1 MLQQS
6 CTNLLLVSIIIL
18 LIILFA
24 DFNDSTNDILKYYLF
39 AITGVWLLIA
49 CNYDHEDSVN
59 GSGFKSMVASAKN
72 KYGDMQTKIQLLKN
86 KLDELKSM
94 QGEKLKQKCDA
105 YINKL
110 KSMAPNKSKDKLIQ
124 LFTRIKDGTI
134 SVGKGV
140 AEMIGDILSSPII
153 LGNFIAGMLSV

>member
-24 DFNDSTNDILKYYLF
+24 DFSDSTNDILKYYLF

-59 GSGFKSMVASAKN
+59 GSGLKSMIASAKN
-72 KYGDMQTKIQLLKN
+72 KYGDMKTKMQLLKN

-94 QGEKLKQKCDA
+94 QGEKLKQKCDN
-105 YINKL
+105 YINKI
-110 KSMAPNKSKDKLIQ
+110 KAMTPSKNKDKLIQ
-124 LFTRIKDGTI
+124 LFTNMKHGTI
-134 SVGKGV
+134 SVGKGI
-140 AEMIGDILSSPII
+140 ENILSDPII
-153 LGNFIAGMLSV
+153 IANAIAAFLST